1 MILYL
6 KPYKMKKIS
15 KLWSLI
21 ENISVKFWK
30 DDDKNTIKH
39 FNGNIYFILHLNYI
53 FNHISNKK

>member
-30 DDDKNTIKH
+30 DDEKNTIKH
-39 FNGNIYFILHLNYI
+39 FNGNIYFIFFCYT
-53 FNHISNKK
+53 